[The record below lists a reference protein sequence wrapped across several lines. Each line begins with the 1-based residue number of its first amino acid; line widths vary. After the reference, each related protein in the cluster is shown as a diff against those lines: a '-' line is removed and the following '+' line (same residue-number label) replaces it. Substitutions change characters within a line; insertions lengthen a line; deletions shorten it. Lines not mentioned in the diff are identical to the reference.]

1 MKQIF
6 LFLTALL
13 FACCSSDIEMKAET
27 TSANHGKTLVAYYSY
42 TGNCRSIVTELTKQI
57 EADVVEITPVDKS
70 QKYEENGYAI
80 GTALL
85 NAIKANPNDASSYPA
100 IDPVTV
106 SLSDYQ
112 NIIVVTPLWWSQ
124 MAAIMQTYLFGAG
137 SQMAGKSFSMIVS
150 SASSGISGVVSDA
163 KRLVPEASW
172 MGDALWINNSNR
184 RNTASLIEEWLKTLN
199 FGFMLNYFHPSGF
212 HGGVFAAE
220 KVGYGVNFGKTFSF

>member
-42 TGNCRSIVTELTKQI
+42 TGNCRSIVTELTNQI

-172 MGDALWINNSNR
+172 MGARGIMDGRCIVDQQLEPQKHRLAYRGMAQDIEFYR
-184 RNTASLIEEWLKTLN
+184 RT
-199 FGFMLNYFHPSGF
+199 NYYEQNVYH
-212 HGGVFAAE
+212 HRWKIAE
-220 KVGYGVNFGKTFSF
+220 RDSRR

>member
-13 FACCSSDIEMKAET
+13 FTCCSSDIEMKAET

-42 TGNCRSIVTELTKQI
+42 TDNCRSIVTELTNQI

-137 SQMAGKSFSMIVS
+137 SQMVDKSFSMIVS

-199 FGFMLNYFHPSGF
+199 FTEGQTTTNKMYITID
-212 HGGVFAAE
+212 
-220 KVGYGVNFGKTFSF
+220 GKTQSVTLVENAATHALD